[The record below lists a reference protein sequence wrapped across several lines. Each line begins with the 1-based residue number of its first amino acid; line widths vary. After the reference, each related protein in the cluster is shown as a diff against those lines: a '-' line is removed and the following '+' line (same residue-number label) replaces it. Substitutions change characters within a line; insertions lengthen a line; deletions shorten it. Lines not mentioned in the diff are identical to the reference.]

1 MRNKGIS
8 LIVLV
13 ITIIVMIILAAA
25 VILSLNVNNVVNK
38 AQEATLKNELAN
50 LKEKVSVVVAK
61 KQLEGQNINYL
72 YKLSDM
78 GILDDKYEPYA
89 RIENGQVIILN
100 SAPNNIKE
108 IAERLGLTS
117 DFFTITSG
125 RFTLSNTNGRKI
137 FNYKIYGNGVQGG
150 ETVPTVENPIDITS
164 LGENGSISIKLTG
177 KNLLKSKGV
186 PCWGIYMNGGYYN
199 GVLQDD
205 LIQNQVKNS
214 ALKFNS
220 DAYYGNNSGYITLKP
235 NTTYIYGISYI
246 SDNETDENARI
257 ALLIYKSA
265 DNVFKGGI
273 ERWSR
278 LYKYFN

>member
-89 RIENGQVIILN
+89 RIENG
-100 SAPNNIKE
+100 
-108 IAERLGLTS
+108 
-117 DFFTITSG
+117 
-125 RFTLSNTNGRKI
+125 
-137 FNYKIYGNGVQGG
+137 
-150 ETVPTVENPIDITS
+150 
-164 LGENGSISIKLTG
+164 SISIRLTG

-186 PCWGIYMNGGYYN
+186 SCWGIYMNGGYYN